1 MKGCCNFELKP
12 LKESYTTLIYYIQ
25 VPWFWNNGFGVA
37 QFKRVSIP
45 LTGLVIYHIYI
56 AILLSIINQANLNFF
71 LENKFQTGFTDSYGM
86 IMWCSSEMQW
96 DVYLSLLETFLILTV
111 Q

>member
-1 MKGCCNFELKP
+1 MVSALHS
-12 LKESYTTLIYYIQ
+12 L
-25 VPWFWNNGFGVA
+25 
-37 QFKRVSIP
+37 RVSIP

-96 DVYLSLLETFLILTV
+96 DVYL
-111 Q
+111 